1 MPLPRELARVWR
13 PPPTSASLPPTHTGE
28 TMVTNIKR
36 LVYFEEFMDPIAART
51 LDAHPEIELVRL
63 EYASPVADNWAEMSR
78 TLGYQTQSRV
88 ELREPWFANA
98 NMIAHCPNL
107 LAVASTGA
115 GYDMVDV
122 DDCTKAG
129 VIVVNQSGTNK
140 EGVAEHALGLM
151 LALSKKI
158 AISDRAMRSVANLER
173 RKYQGNDIKGKT
185 LGIVGIGNIGTRL
198 SDICRAAFGMT
209 ILAYDPY
216 LTAQQVVAR
225 GGTQVGLRELM
236 RQSDYVSV
244 HCPRTTESY
253 GMLGA
258 AQFAAMKPSAYFIN
272 TARGGIHDEMALA
285 EALRNGQLAGA
296 GLDVFLQEP
305 PPLDHP
311 LLAMDNVIV
320 SPHNAGM
327 TDESILEMVTATAH
341 QWIGLF
347 GGRVPPRLV
356 NPEAWPLYASRFTEI
371 VGHAPD
377 ALS

>member
-1 MPLPRELARVWR
+1 
-13 PPPTSASLPPTHTGE
+13 
-28 TMVTNIKR
+28 MVTNIKR
-36 LVYFEEFMDPIAART
+36 LVYFEEFMAPNAADI

-63 EYASPVADNWAEMSR
+63 EYASPVEDNWQEMSR

-98 NMIAHCPNL
+98 NMIARCPNL
-107 LAVASTGA
+107 LAVSSTGA

-129 VIVVNQSGTNK
+129 VIVCNQSGTNK

-158 AISDRAMRSVANLER
+158 ATSDRAMRTVPDLVR
-173 RKYQGNDIKGKT
+173 RNYQGNDIKGKT

-198 SDICRAAFGMT
+198 SEICRLAFGMT

-216 LTAQQVVAR
+216 LTKDQVAAR
-225 GGTQVGLRELM
+225 GATQVGLIELM
-236 RQSDYVSV
+236 QKSDYVSV
-244 HCPRTTESY
+244 HCPRTKESF

-258 AQFAAMKPSAYFIN
+258 AAFAAMQPHAYFIN
-272 TARGGIHDEMALA
+272 TARGGIHDEAALA
-285 EALRNGQLAGA
+285 EALTQGQLAGA

-311 LLAMDNVIV
+311 LLAMDKVIV

-341 QWIGLF
+341 QWIGIF
-347 GGRVPPRLV
+347 QGRVPPRIV
-356 NPEAWPLYASRFTEI
+356 NPEAWPLYSKRFAEI

-377 ALS
+377 PMP

>member
-1 MPLPRELARVWR
+1 
-13 PPPTSASLPPTHTGE
+13 
-28 TMVTNIKR
+28 
-36 LVYFEEFMDPIAART
+36 
-51 LDAHPEIELVRL
+51 
-63 EYASPVADNWAEMSR
+63 
-78 TLGYQTQSRV
+78 
-88 ELREPWFANA
+88 
-98 NMIAHCPNL
+98 
-107 LAVASTGA
+107 
-115 GYDMVDV
+115 
-122 DDCTKAG
+122 
-129 VIVVNQSGTNK
+129 
-140 EGVAEHALGLM
+140 
-151 LALSKKI
+151 
-158 AISDRAMRSVANLER
+158 
-173 RKYQGNDIKGKT
+173 
-185 LGIVGIGNIGTRL
+185 
-198 SDICRAAFGMT
+198 
-209 ILAYDPY
+209 
-216 LTAQQVVAR
+216 
-225 GGTQVGLRELM
+225 M